1 MKKRFDISLQ
11 DGQKLFG
18 LQWLI
23 DQPIGNVLIM
33 EGMEEHSSRYDE
45 FATYLNSQGFN
56 VFCLDTFGQ
65 GENVKEDLSN
75 RGIWPVDGFKK
86 QVNAENDVVVKL
98 NESGL
103 PTYIFA
109 HSMGSFMAQ
118 SFIQRYPNQVKKVV
132 LCGAGG
138 KNAAVN
144 FGYFLAKIITT
155 KKKRNEKAKLLNSLM
170 FGGFN
175 KHISNPKTAYDWLSY
190 NEENVNRY
198 NADSLSGFGPNNGF
212 CLEFLKGLKN
222 LFKKS
227 NLKNANQT
235 IQLFIIS
242 GEEDPVT
249 NYSKSVDRLK
259 SMYASFNVKDVQTK
273 IYPHLRHEI
282 LNENSRMDVYQ
293 DIANFLKT

>member
-1 MKKRFDISLQ
+1 MKKRYELSLQ

-45 FATYLNSQGFN
+45 FATYLNTQGFN

-86 QVNAENDVVVKL
+86 QVDAENDVVVKL

-103 PTYIFA
+103 PTFLFA

-155 KKKRNEKAKLLNSLM
+155 EKKRNEKAKLLNSLM

-198 NADSLSGFGPNNGF
+198 NADPLSGFGPNNGF

-227 NLKNANQT
+227 NLKNVNQT

-259 SMYASFNVKDVQTK
+259 SMYVSFNVKDVQTK

-293 DIANFLKT
+293 DIANFLKA

>member
-86 QVNAENDVVVKL
+86 QVDAENDVVVKL

-155 KKKRNEKAKLLNSLM
+155 EKKRNEKAKLLNSLM

-198 NADSLSGFGPNNGF
+198 NAD
-212 CLEFLKGLKN
+212 
-222 LFKKS
+222 
-227 NLKNANQT
+227 
-235 IQLFIIS
+235 
-242 GEEDPVT
+242 
-249 NYSKSVDRLK
+249 
-259 SMYASFNVKDVQTK
+259 
-273 IYPHLRHEI
+273 
-282 LNENSRMDVYQ
+282 
-293 DIANFLKT
+293 

>member
-1 MKKRFDISLQ
+1 MKKRYEISLQ

-45 FATYLNSQGFN
+45 FATFLNNQGFN

-86 QVNAENDVVVKL
+86 QVDAENEVVIKL
-98 NESGL
+98 KESGL

-109 HSMGSFMAQ
+109 QSMGSFMAQ
-118 SFIQRYPNQVKKVV
+118 SFVQRYPDQVKKVV
-132 LCGAGG
+132 LCGAGSQ
-138 KNAAVN
+138 NSAVH

-155 KKKRNEKAKLLNSLM
+155 KKKRNKKAKLLNSLM

-175 KHISNPKTAYDWLSY
+175 KRISNPKTAYDWLSY
-190 NEENVNRY
+190 NEENVKRY
-198 NADSLSGFGPNNGF
+198 NADPLCGFGPNNGF
-212 CLEFLKGLKN
+212 CFEFLKGLKV
-222 LFKKS
+222 LYKKS
-227 NLKNANQT
+227 NLKNINGSLK
-235 IQLFIIS
+235 LFIIS

-249 NYSKSVDRLK
+249 NYSKSVDKLK
-259 SMYASFNVKDVQTK
+259 SMYSSFSVRDVQTK
-273 IYPHLRHEI
+273 IYSHLRHEI

-293 DIANFLKT
+293 DIANFLKA

>member
-86 QVNAENDVVVKL
+86 QVDAENDVVVKL

-138 KNAAVN
+138 KNAAVH
-144 FGYFLAKIITT
+144 FGYFLAKMIATE
-155 KKKRNEKAKLLNSLM
+155 KKRNKKAKLLNSLM

-175 KHISNPKTAYDWLSY
+175 KRIANPKTAYDWISY
-190 NEENVNRY
+190 NEDNVNRY
-198 NADSLSGFGPNNGF
+198 NADPLCGFGPNNGF
-212 CLEFLKGLKN
+212 CLEFLKGMKSLY
-222 LFKKS
+222 KKV
-227 NLKNANQT
+227 NLKKVNQSLK
-235 IQLFIIS
+235 LFIIS

-249 NYSKSVDRLK
+249 NYSKSPAQLK
-259 SMYASFNVKDVQTK
+259 SLYFSFKVKDVQTK

-282 LNENSRMDVYQ
+282 HNECSRMDVYQ
-293 DIANFLKT
+293 DVANFLKE